1 MARKK
6 KESPRY
12 RSSLSFFEVP
22 GADFDMNARF
32 FICGIGH
39 NRLEITG
46 LLAGGMSK
54 IDHWKQITTKK
65 ELLISWRNMSKIDHW
80 KQITTIW
87 LEYVYHLR
95 MSKIDH
101 WKQITTIIGSGHA
114 TRPMSKI

>member
-54 IDHWKQITTKK
+54 IDHWKQITTTRSLKPD
-65 ELLISWRNMSKIDHW
+65 LANMSKIDHW
-80 KQITTIW
+80 KQITTVKLNI
-87 LEYVYHLR
+87 YFPNS

-101 WKQITTIIGSGHA
+101 WKQITTI
-114 TRPMSKI
+114 

>member
-54 IDHWKQITTKK
+54 IDHWKQITTAH
-65 ELLISWRNMSKIDHW
+65 SADWQYGQMSKIDH
-80 KQITTIW
+80 
-87 LEYVYHLR
+87 
-95 MSKIDH
+95 
-101 WKQITTIIGSGHA
+101 
-114 TRPMSKI
+114 